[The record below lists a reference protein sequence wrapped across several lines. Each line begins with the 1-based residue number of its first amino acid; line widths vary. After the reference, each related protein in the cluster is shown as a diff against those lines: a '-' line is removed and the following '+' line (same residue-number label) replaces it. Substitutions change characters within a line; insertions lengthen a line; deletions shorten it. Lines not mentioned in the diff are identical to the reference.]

1 MGILREVFGLL
12 GFLVM
17 LALFFLVVGVVL
29 GFALGVGAL

>member
-29 GFALGVGAL
+29 GFVLGLGAF